1 MTLLKGVVM
10 TKKKEH
16 LDNQICW
23 CGDDHT
29 WLDDEPQK

>member
-1 MTLLKGVVM
+1 MTEPR
-10 TKKKEH
+10 EH

-29 WLDDEPQK
+29 YLDLRVVFSHPA